1 MSLSK
6 AEYEALAEFRYALRQ
21 FAAFSEEAAKL
32 VGLTPRQHQAL
43 LAMRGFPGRGALTI
57 GELAERLQIRPNSAV
72 GLVNRLQAER
82 LVARAS
88 HAGDRRQV
96 YVSLTARGRALL
108 ERLSAAHQAELRRI
122 GPRLRQL
129 LEALDL

>member
-6 AEYEALAEFRYALRQ
+6 TEYEALAEFRYALRQ
-21 FAAFSEEAAKL
+21 FAAFSEQAAKSI
-32 VGLTPRQHQAL
+32 GLTPRQHQAL

>member
-21 FAAFSEEAAKL
+21 FAAFSEQAAKSI
-32 VGLTPRQHQAL
+32 GLTPRQHQAL

-72 GLVNRLQAER
+72 GLVNRLQAEG